1 MPFFSDI
8 IGLIGAV
15 VFWPSTIYFPMA
27 MYVRVRSPPA
37 WQRALMTAVNAATCA
52 VSVLA
57 AVGSALQIARDARGY
72 KLFGGG

>member
-1 MPFFSDI
+1 
-8 IGLIGAV
+8 
-15 VFWPSTIYFPMA
+15 MA